1 MAILTTSQKLGE
13 THCHCGRL
21 GMFGYRDR
29 AAWPRRL
36 ASGVANE
43 INPAEVKL
51 VWFCA
56 EHRLGQHYADAIA
69 ETSRAFDRGAP

>member
-1 MAILTTSQKLGE
+1 
-13 THCHCGRL
+13 
-21 GMFGYRDR
+21 MFGYRDR

-36 ASGVANE
+36 ADGAANE

-56 EHRLGQHYADAIA
+56 EHRFAQYYADASSA
-69 ETSRAFDRGAP
+69 EASR

>member
-1 MAILTTSQKLGE
+1 MAVHPTATSH
-13 THCHCGRL
+13 TRCHCGRL

-36 ASGVANE
+36 ASGAANK
-43 INPAEVKL
+43 IKSTEVEL

-56 EHRLGQHYADAIA
+56 EHRFARCYADASSA
-69 ETSRAFDRGAP
+69 EATP

>member
-1 MAILTTSQKLGE
+1 VTAAITISNPLATR
-13 THCHCGRL
+13 CHCGRL

-36 ASGVANE
+36 ANGVAKE

-51 VWFCA
+51 IWFCA
-56 EHRLGQHYADAIA
+56 EHKFAQCYADASSA
-69 ETSRAFDRGAP
+69 RVAP